1 MDLICKAIATRSL
14 ILFSHNSVNL
24 VSSQFCAVPVCCR
37 CISSYL
43 KTNGFAFV
51 IKGGTLVFCFE
62 YLLVFKTH
70 LSIFNE
76 LICNLL
82 IFLK

>member
-1 MDLICKAIATRSL
+1 MQSHCNLLINFVSD
-14 ILFSHNSVNL
+14 NNVNL
-24 VSSQFCAVPVCCR
+24 VSSQLCAVPECCH

-51 IKGGTLVFCFE
+51 IKGHTLVFCFE

-70 LSIFNE
+70 WNILKE
-76 LICNLL
+76 LICN
-82 IFLK
+82 